1 MVVNPLTGKEEPRH
15 GGLQLVRERYLG
27 KRAARYEPY
36 TLKQLR
42 FIKQKLN
49 GTLLAMLG
57 YEIDLEEAAIAIERA
72 NARKKKD
79 KRTVPKKTESADRTA
94 FDPNNPNNAEWGPEF
109 AVKRSSI
116 FVDDRAKEACVAST
130 APLPGGRLL
139 TCNETLSKGVKSISE
154 NWLEAH
160 GEEIPLKAKTIWR
173 IAGLVNS
180 GTNFV

>member
-72 NARKKKD
+72 NARKKKAEVAIAVKATVD
-79 KRTVPKKTESADRTA
+79 KGRRQRTESQRLAAARVNADLGKRRA
-94 FDPNNPNNAEWGPEF
+94 QSEPREF
-109 AVKRSSI
+109 M
-116 FVDDRAKEACVAST
+116 
-130 APLPGGRLL
+130 
-139 TCNETLSKGVKSISE
+139 
-154 NWLEAH
+154 
-160 GEEIPLKAKTIWR
+160 
-173 IAGLVNS
+173 
-180 GTNFV
+180 